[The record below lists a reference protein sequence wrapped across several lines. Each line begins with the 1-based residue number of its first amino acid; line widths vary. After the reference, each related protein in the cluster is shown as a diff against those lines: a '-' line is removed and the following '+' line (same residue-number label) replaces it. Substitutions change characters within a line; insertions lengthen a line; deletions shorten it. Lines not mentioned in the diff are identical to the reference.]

1 MQRFQLPTRIAMLI
15 LFAGMVTTLS
25 AQTVQLADE
34 DVSWQKYQY
43 LLRSSTL
50 EWLYTEP
57 FVLKIEFQLYDLQG
71 KPVET
76 GTAQE
81 SWGPGK
87 VRYFRVDAPSLKE
100 GSESAGIPYP
110 TSHSRESFLVHQ
122 MLQAIVRPFPSPVKR
137 PAFIMDQF
145 QQQEEGISQDCFALS
160 SPSERS
166 ESTSSYCTDMENHI
180 SVMRGLGGYVI
191 LRKSFRKYHYHQIP
205 MEVTISYGGLPAIS
219 ANVVELDD
227 VPSAIDSRPVKMT
240 TRDTPMVSAQA
251 MSGQQ
256 LKKIDPKYPKQAK
269 KKHIEGIVLLTGVVT
284 KQGNLTD
291 IEIIASPDPLLGD
304 SAVDAIRQW
313 TYKPYLIDG
322 QPAEVDTSIAVN
334 YRLHQ

>member
-1 MQRFQLPTRIAMLI
+1 MRRFWFHGRIATMLI
-15 LFAGMVTTLS
+15 AGMSTMLS
-25 AQTVQLADE
+25 AQIAQLNDE

-57 FVLKIEFQLYDLQG
+57 FVLKIDFQLYDLQG

-81 SWGPGK
+81 SWGPGQF
-87 VRYFRVDAPSLKE
+87 RYFRVDAPSLKE

-122 MLQAIVRPFPSPVKR
+122 ALEAIVRPFPHVMARS
-137 PAFIMDQF
+137 AFVMDQF
-145 QQQEEGISQDCFALS
+145 QQDNDNVAQDCFALAH
-160 SPSERS
+160 PGERS
-166 ESTSSYCTDMENHI
+166 ESTSTYCTDIENHI
-180 SVMRGLGGYVI
+180 AVMRGIGGYVI
-191 LRKSFRKYHYHQIP
+191 LRRSFRKYHYHQIP
-205 MEVTISYGGLPAIS
+205 TEVTISYGGLPAIS
-219 ANVVELDD
+219 AHVTELDD
-227 VPSAIDSRPVKMT
+227 VPSATDSRLSTMT
-240 TRDTPMVSAQA
+240 TRDTPTISAVV

-269 KKHIEGIVLLTGVVT
+269 KKHIQGIVLLTGVIT
-284 KQGNLTD
+284 KQGTLTD

-304 SAVDAIRQW
+304 SAVDAVRQW
-313 TYKPYLIDG
+313 TYKPYLLNG
-322 QPAEVDTSIAVN
+322 QPTDVETSIAVN
-334 YRLHQ
+334 YQLHQ